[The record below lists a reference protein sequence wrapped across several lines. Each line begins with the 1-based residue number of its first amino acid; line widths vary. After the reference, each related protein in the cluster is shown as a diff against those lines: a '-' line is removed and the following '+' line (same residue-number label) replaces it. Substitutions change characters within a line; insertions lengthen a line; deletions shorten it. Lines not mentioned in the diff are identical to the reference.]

1 MKIRSSIVLTASV
14 AALLL
19 AWGNANAA
27 FVKWSYNWSRV
38 PSDVVSADAVGT
50 SRISLTDEP
59 LGHATNSSDIV
70 ATNIRTFSNAP
81 RATPNSFLKSAY
93 ALTLRL
99 TDDASGQSGTLTF
112 NGVFNGTLSSSSAS
126 ITTKF
131 TSPTTGELTLG
142 NSVYTVTLGSY
153 APPGPPGISN
163 AGSIS
168 ASVDVRSL
176 VSDPPPPPP
185 PPPTHDTPEPSAVVL
200 GLMGVLFAGVAGWWK
215 YGKRFTLA
223 AA

>member
-112 NGVFNGTLSSSSAS
+112 HGVFNGTLSASSAN
-126 ITTKF
+126 ITT
-131 TSPTTGELTLG
+131 TITDPTTQELTLG
-142 NSVYTVTLGSY
+142 GNLYRVKLEAFS
-153 APPGPPGISN
+153 PPGPPGISN
-163 AGSIS
+163 AGSLS
-168 ASVDVRSL
+168 ASVEV
-176 VSDPPPPPP
+176 VPAPEPPPP
-185 PPPTHDTPEPSAVVL
+185 PPPTNDAPEPSTVVL
-200 GLMGVLFAGVAGWWK
+200 SCLGLSSLG
-215 YGKRFTLA
+215 LA
-223 AA
+223 AWRKWKAGRDA

>member
-1 MKIRSSIVLTASV
+1 MNRSSTLLFALGL
-14 AALLL
+14 AALVGTG
-19 AWGNANAA
+19 APVRAG
-27 FVKWSYNWSRV
+27 FVNWSYNWSRV
-38 PSDVVSADAVGT
+38 PADVVSADSNGT

-59 LGHATNSSDIV
+59 LGHATNSSDII
-70 ATNIRTFSNAP
+70 ATNIKTFSTAP
-81 RATPNSFLKSAY
+81 RATPNNFLNAAY
-93 ALTLRL
+93 SLTLRL